1 MILESGRSEIWSAS
15 GEGFVPCRNT
25 TVEKWKGKQT
35 CAKLL
40 TQDGVSLYN
49 NPLFSP
55 NLWEQELKGVRK
67 ALIHLNDL
75 IAS

>member
-1 MILESGRSEIWSAS
+1 MILEAGKSEIWSAS
-15 GEGFVPCRNT
+15 GEGLVPCCNT
-25 TVEKWKGKQT
+25 TVEKWKGKQA
-35 CAKLL
+35 CAKLP
-40 TQDGVSLYN
+40 TQEVVSLYN